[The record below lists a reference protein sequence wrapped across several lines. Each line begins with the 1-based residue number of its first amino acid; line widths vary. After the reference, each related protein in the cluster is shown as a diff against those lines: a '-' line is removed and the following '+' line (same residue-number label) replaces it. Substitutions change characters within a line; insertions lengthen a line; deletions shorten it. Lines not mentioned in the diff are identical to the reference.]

1 MTPRVPLQQITTIL
15 QNWQGSDD
23 AARPTPQQIAAEI
36 DLAYRDHLKDLEAQI
51 AAAKDLEHVQQC
63 RLAS

>member
-1 MTPRVPLQQITTIL
+1 MTTPNQKVTTIL

-23 AARPTPQQIAAEI
+23 ADRPTARQVAETI
-36 DLAYRDHLKDLEAQI
+36 DLAYRDYLRELDAQVAAIKNLEQF
-51 AAAKDLEHVQQC
+51 QQL